1 MGINVTALRDKLRF
15 GGARP
20 SLFFCRVTFPTEVL
34 NAISVKLPSFDPVK
48 IHEDFSFFMK
58 AASVPDSTL
67 NEIQK
72 SFLGRDIKIPS
83 IDRTFAPWTVT
94 IMNDED
100 YRIRHFFEAWIE
112 FISPGAS
119 IFEAQSGFGVDA
131 GNYVYGQMQVHQL
144 QKDGGVSTSDGNR
157 GGVSNPYLGSYYFKD
172 AFPTNVSEIALSW
185 DDKDTIEE
193 FTVTF
198 AYQYWVKNPSTLGVS
213 ENSVVNPFTDNE
225 SSDAN
230 ITSGIANET
239 NWLDDG
245 TLTSDQT

>member
-34 NAISVKLPSFDPVK
+34 NAISQKLPNFDTTT
-48 IHEDFSFFMK
+48 IHDNFSFFMK
-58 AASVPDSTL
+58 AASVPESSV
-67 NEIQK
+67 NEITK

-100 YRIRHFFEAWIE
+100 YKIRHFFEAWIE

-119 IFEAQSGFGVDA
+119 IFEAQSGFGLSASD
-131 GNYVYGQMQVHQL
+131 YVYGQMQVHQL
-144 QKDGGVSTSDGNR
+144 QKDGGVSTESGEK
-157 GGVSNPYLGSYYFKD
+157 GGPFLGSYYFKD
-172 AFPTNVSEIALSW
+172 AFPTNVSEISLSW

-198 AYQYWVKNPSTLGVS
+198 AYQYWVKEPTSLGVS
-213 ENSVVNPFTDNE
+213 GNRVVNPFTGNE
-225 SSDAN
+225 DSVAN
-230 ITSGIANET
+230 ISGGLTNET
-239 NWLDDG
+239 TWLDSTETG
-245 TLTSDQT
+245 P